1 MQTLVLDPPTE
12 LVAAPFRR
20 AAGVELVGPYQG
32 SGYTT
37 QRYVIV
43 RGDGQVVQV
52 SEVLFRI
59 ASAIDGRSGP
69 AELARR
75 VGEETGENLAA
86 GDIDALVRE
95 RLVPVGLVESG
106 AGDPDPV
113 AADQAH
119 QQRPDHLLMLK
130 FRLPV
135 VPPAGTW
142 AIAGLFSWLH
152 RRAIVVP
159 VLAAVVV
166 LDLMV
171 LFGGGAAGA
180 LAGAGSL
187 VTNPA
192 LVLAVL
198 GLFLAAGA
206 FHEAGHVS
214 ACRFGGAR
222 PGAMGVGIYLVWPAF
237 YSTVTDSYRLS
248 RAGRLRTDLGGVYFN
263 AIVLGGLG
271 ASWLLTGADWLLVVL
286 ALLHVETVR
295 QFVPMIRLDGYYIL
309 SDLVG
314 VPDLFSYLGPVLRS
328 RLPGATPDPKLAQL
342 RPGVRRTVELW
353 VALVVPF
360 LVLFL
365 GGFLLAAPVV
375 VPEMLAGVAGHLADS
390 AAGVRAGTTA
400 EAVLGAARAALLA
413 LPVAGGAL
421 LLGLVA
427 KRLSEPLVR
436 RLVETRATAGRGGP
450 TLVGALLPVALIG
463 ALTVAGA
470 DGIPAAVRS
479 MDPLGLGERQ
489 LTALAALIG
498 APVPAAL
505 TGAPVPTALTGAPGA
520 AIGVL
525 LGAVGA
531 VLLWPMARRIGLPF
545 PVAGLAVVLA
555 GAVPPLVMLQASA
568 DPAAPAAFWLLVA
581 ALLAGRGPAAAR
593 GAYLA
598 CALAALT
605 SPVAAVALAAFVAHA
620 AGTGQLG
627 PRLRPAGRWV
637 VVVAATVLAA
647 LGGGMLLGLGGVLPD
662 ADPVPVALAA
672 AGGLLV
678 LLTARLRRPLAPVG
692 TAAAALLVLAQFP
705 DTRTA
710 ALLLLGP
717 VLAMLGAGLADRVL
731 DRARPARAGAV
742 LAVTVLVLVAASGPV
757 VKAAADAAAP
767 RPPAVAADA
776 GVPDVLG
783 IGD

>member
-52 SEVLFRI
+52 SEMLFRI

-106 AGDPDPV
+106 AGDPDPE
-113 AADQAH
+113 AADHAYK
-119 QQRPDHLLMLK
+119 QRPDHLLMLK

-152 RRAIVVP
+152 RRAVVVP

-171 LFGGGAAGA
+171 LFGGGFAGA

-214 ACRFGGAR
+214 ACRYGGAR

-271 ASWLLTGADWLLVVL
+271 ASWLFTGADWLLVVL

-295 QFVPMIRLDGYYIL
+295 QFLPMIRLDGYYIL

-365 GGFLLAAPVV
+365 GGFLLAAPAV
-375 VPEMLAGVAGHLADS
+375 VPEMLAGATGHLADS
-390 AAGVRAGTTA
+390 AADVRAGLTT
-400 EAVLGAARAALLA
+400 EAMLGAVRAALLV

-427 KRLSEPLVR
+427 KRLGAPLVR
-436 RLVETRATAGRGGP
+436 RLVETRATAERGGP

-470 DGIPAAVRS
+470 DRLPAVARS

-489 LTALAALIG
+489 LTALAAL
-498 APVPAAL
+498 
-505 TGAPVPTALTGAPGA
+505 TGAPGPTALTGAPGPA
-520 AIGVL
+520 ALPGAPGPVIGVL
-525 LGAVGA
+525 VGAIVA

-545 PVAGLAVVLA
+545 PIAGLAVVLA

-568 DPAAPAAFWLLVA
+568 DPAAPAVFWLLVA

-598 CALAALT
+598 CTLAALT

-620 AGTGQLG
+620 ARTGQLG

-637 VVVAATVLAA
+637 VVAVAVLAA
-647 LGGGMLLGLGGVLPD
+647 LGGGTLLVLGGVLPD
-662 ADPVPVALAA
+662 GDPVPVALAA

-678 LLTARLRRPLAPVG
+678 LLTARSRRPLAPVG

-710 ALLLLGP
+710 ALLLLAP
-717 VLAMLGAGLADRVL
+717 VLAVLGAGLADRVL

-742 LAVTVLVLVAASGPV
+742 LAGTVLVLVAASGPV
-757 VKAAADAAAP
+757 VTAAADAAAP
-767 RPPAVAADA
+767 RPPAVADS
-776 GVPDVLG
+776 GVPDVPG